1 MGVAVFM
8 GVFALAF
15 LAFALVDPRKVWW
28 RFQARR
34 FENPEAHEPSAAV
47 YLLLR
52 VMLLGMGI
60 VMAWQSVEP
69 SGWPRPPRVRIT
81 TRLSSAW
88 NRRRRIWSRAGRDG
102 SSPAGRARGGEYF
115 KDELTRPGEDV
126 VAILVFKSGNTERY
140 EMDGVCL
147 TVIAQVLPG
156 EPEPRYAHID
166 DRRYSLKADV
176 TDSPCT

>member
-1 MGVAVFM
+1 
-8 GVFALAF
+8 
-15 LAFALVDPRKVWW
+15 
-28 RFQARR
+28 
-34 FENPEAHEPSAAV
+34 
-47 YLLLR
+47 
-52 VMLLGMGI
+52 MGI
-60 VMAWQSVEP
+60 VMAWQSVDAFRLAEAA
-69 SGWPRPPRVRIT
+69 SGPDHDEVVERME
-81 TRLSSAW
+81 SAAEDLESGGA
-88 NRRRRIWSRAGRDG
+88 RRKFPGGEG
-102 SSPAGRARGGEYF
+102 SWGEYF